1 MKRIPPNRPLVSYPW
16 KRRRAEQALRQRM
29 DARGYDAFVAYVQK
43 QMQRIKF
50 LAADRRAINA
60 ILDQDSQPS
69 SHLFPDVSEFER
81 AAGAVRFSDVH
92 IKKAPESA

>member
-1 MKRIPPNRPLVSYPW
+1 MKRTPPSRPVVLYPW
-16 KRRRAEQALRQRM
+16 KRRRAEQALKRRVDARTHAGLLAYMQKYTQRM
-29 DARGYDAFVAYVQK
+29 EL
-43 QMQRIKF
+43 
-50 LAADRRAINA
+50 LASAHREMRTL
-60 ILDQDSQPS
+60 LDQDSQPS

>member
-69 SHLFPDVSEFER
+69 SHLFPDIAEVDR
-81 AAGAVRFSDVH
+81 AYGAVMMSKLRKPTDL
-92 IKKAPESA
+92 